1 MRAYSQDLRDRVL
14 NALERGER
22 PTDIAVLFEV
32 SRGWVHEI
40 RRQLRLEGR
49 RTSLQIGGHRKSL
62 VAPLEGLIRGWIA
75 ERPDLTLAEMCERLA
90 KESGIA
96 IRIPAL
102 WHQLD
107 KWGLSYKKNSARQR
121 ARTARRAGGAAR
133 LEAQPAHSRRRE
145 IRVSR

>member
-14 NALERGER
+14 HALERGER
-22 PTDIAVLFEV
+22 PTDIAVRFEV
-32 SRGWVHEI
+32 SRGWVHEV
-40 RRQLRLEGR
+40 RKQLRVEGR

-62 VAPLEGLIRGWIA
+62 VAPMEAVLRGWIA
-75 ERPDLTLAEMCERLA
+75 ERPDLTLAEMCERLC
-90 KESGIA
+90 KENGIA
-96 IRIPAL
+96 IKVPAL

-133 LEAQPAHSRRRE
+133 LETHPAQSGHRE
-145 IRVSR
+145 TRVSR